1 MNTLGVVSTV
11 RGVPW
16 INVSFINEHFS
27 INHNYIIIRPH
38 SQFPAIM
45 TLFCSPPSFYELRV
59 SNVCSPSIT
68 SAVAHTGK
76 QPVGRGRICN
86 QTERSS
92 VKSQEEQLPPPP
104 PCPWAGDQTER
115 KPGSDSQHLPLAP
128 WCKQHANPPLT
139 CISWGVKFCMYS
151 PSPLLCG
158 CAWQSVYYKSV
169 KEVHLKSMMKFTG
182 NQKARGGWD
191 IECCSA
197 GFPVVH
203 G

>member
-104 PCPWAGDQTER
+104 PHAHGQGIRRRGSLAQT
-115 KPGSDSQHLPLAP
+115 
-128 WCKQHANPPLT
+128 ANTSHWHPDASCMQNHPSHVS
-139 CISWGVKFCMYS
+139 ISWG
-151 PSPLLCG
+151 G
-158 CAWQSVYYKSV
+158 
-169 KEVHLKSMMKFTG
+169 
-182 NQKARGGWD
+182 
-191 IECCSA
+191 
-197 GFPVVH
+197 
-203 G
+203 

>member
-1 MNTLGVVSTV
+1 MNCGSLMSVPHRSQALWHTLESSRWGEGAFAIRQWGAVWNLWKS
-11 RGVPW
+11 
-16 INVSFINEHFS
+16 SF
-27 INHNYIIIRPH
+27 
-38 SQFPAIM
+38 
-45 TLFCSPPSFYELRV
+45 PPM
-59 SNVCSPSIT
+59 
-68 SAVAHTGK
+68 
-76 QPVGRGRICN
+76 PVGRG
-86 QTERSS
+86 S
-92 VKSQEEQLPPPP
+92 VDK
-104 PCPWAGDQTER
+104 R
-115 KPGSDSQHLPLAP
+115 KPASDTQHLPLAP